1 MSSATRR
8 RKLNEGSDHTFESA
22 LNHTLRILVIS
33 RILVDGLSTKF
44 FFVDV
49 ITGLIIVWLGVQ
61 ELVLK
66 RKSEHLSG
74 KATLIPFYLFL
85 VVSSIYGYTRDGVD
99 FSAFLFQASFLLLF
113 LLCRFVLR
121 MSFTERIKFRNGLI
135 LVLTISAALGLFE
148 LIFGR
153 TPLTQSLQV
162 LRAERFSGF
171 ILWPNMASILYGI
184 ALCGV
189 LVSSKRISI
198 KVLFSVILFGGVLA
212 TSTLTGTVATLLG
225 LFWILRRNYLVFVS
239 LLAFGY
245 LLSTYSGIRLNIV
258 DRFFSLSVPSI
269 EVVQSQRST
278 DSATWRV
285 IQWQRVLSVVKENIF
300 FGIGF
305 GRSENSAKIG
315 GYLPHSDYFRILLET
330 GVVGAIVFLIAAK
343 SLLRKLFPKEMLVK
357 SPLTLACLT
366 IIAVSSFT
374 ENLLGQTAIFLIVP
388 FFIINTEKGV

>member
-1 MSSATRR
+1 
-8 RKLNEGSDHTFESA
+8 LNEGSDHTFESA
-22 LNHTLRILVIS
+22 LNNTLRVLVIS
-33 RILVDGLSTKF
+33 RILVDGFSTKF
-44 FFVDV
+44 IFVDM

-61 ELVLK
+61 EIALK

-74 KATLIPFYLFL
+74 KVTLIPFYLFL
-85 VVSSIYGYTRDGVD
+85 VVSSIYGYTRDGMD
-99 FSAFLFQASFLLLF
+99 FSVFSFQASFLLLF

-135 LVLTISAALGLFE
+135 LVLTLSAALGLFE

-153 TPLTQSLQV
+153 SPLTQNIQV
-162 LRAERFSGF
+162 LRAERFSGL

-212 TSTLTGTVATLLG
+212 TSTLTGTVATILG
-225 LFWILRRNYLVFVS
+225 LFWILRRNYLLFLS

-245 LLSTYSGIRLNIV
+245 LLSTYTGFRFNLI
-258 DRFFSLSVPSI
+258 DRVFALSIPSI
-269 EVVQSQRST
+269 EVVQSQRSI

-285 IQWQRVLSVVKENIF
+285 IQWQRVLSVVKDNIF

-305 GRSENSAKIG
+305 GRSENSTKIG
-315 GYLPHSDYFRILLET
+315 GYLPHSDYFRILLEN
-330 GVVGAIVFLIAAK
+330 GVVGIIVFLIAAK

-366 IIAVSSFT
+366 IIAVSSVA

-388 FFIINTEKGV
+388 FFIINTEKEV